1 MLSDELKDTYGITVG
16 TNHPQCV
23 EPPNTILK
31 YSNYN
36 RRPNHNCA
44 SVYQMKIC
52 AVSSDLIISRRP
64 FIFIRGSRYSDPIYF
79 LPCNQCEV
87 HLSDKDN
94 DKANGPHFIWPAF
107 YWSII
112 RCKDI
117 CNNYSSEFIW
127 KSVPFEMAQI
137 VV

>member
-1 MLSDELKDTYGITVG
+1 
-16 TNHPQCV
+16 
-23 EPPNTILK
+23 
-31 YSNYN
+31 
-36 RRPNHNCA
+36 
-44 SVYQMKIC
+44 MKLC
-52 AVSSDLIISRRP
+52 TVSSDSIIIRIPFTLIKR
-64 FIFIRGSRYSDPIYF
+64 SRYSDIIDYLLF
-79 LPCNQCEV
+79 NQCGV